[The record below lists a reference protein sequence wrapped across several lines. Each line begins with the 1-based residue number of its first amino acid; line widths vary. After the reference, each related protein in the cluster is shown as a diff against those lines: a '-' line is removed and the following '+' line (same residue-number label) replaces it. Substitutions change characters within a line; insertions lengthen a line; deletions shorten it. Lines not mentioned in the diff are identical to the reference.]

1 MRPTSV
7 AKEIMT
13 DRQAHLVGSIPAED
27 GPAAM
32 RMGLDTLGP
41 HLRSLPDGETG
52 ERRNWIIHMIEGL
65 RSHPDLEIAKDGDW
79 SDYDKT
85 PRFRIRKGH
94 RLYGANL
101 DFGVLAAVERS
112 WPAFEA
118 VRAEANRP
126 DLSFQVGIPGDFD
139 LAMFTLGPAGAL
151 RHRRAFTEAMIR
163 EIRSVHARLGDQVIF
178 QLEVPAELVLL
189 ARMPGRLQ
197 PAAAGKLGQEIAAL
211 AAAAP
216 DGARFGVHLCL
227 GDMNH
232 RALGSL
238 ADVAPLVR
246 LANAIAAR
254 WPQGRPLEFLHAPFA
269 AADLPPPTDAGFYA
283 PLAELRTPR
292 GVRFIAGFAHEALTL
307 DEQRR
312 IRALIDGH
320 VGRPVDIAAACGF
333 GRREPAAARAAMEQ
347 MAALC
352 RG

>member
-1 MRPTSV
+1 M
-7 AKEIMT
+7 A
-13 DRQAHLVGSIPAED
+13 DRRAHLVGSIPAPD
-27 GPAAM
+27 AAAAM
-32 RMGLDTLGP
+32 RMASELLGP
-41 HLRSLPDGETG
+41 LLRNMPDGETG
-52 ERRNWIIHMIEGL
+52 ERHNWIIHMIEGL
-65 RSHPDLEIAKDGDW
+65 RAHPDLELAKDGDW

-85 PRFRIRKGH
+85 PRFRIRKGR

-101 DFGVLAAVERS
+101 DFGVLAAAEGS
-112 WPAFEA
+112 WPAF
-118 VRAEANRP
+118 VRLREETGRA

-139 LAMFTLGPAGAL
+139 LAMFTLGPVGAL
-151 RHRRAFTEAMIR
+151 RHRRAFTEAMIS
-163 EIRSVHARLGDQVIF
+163 EIRAVHARFGDEVIF

-197 PAAAGKLGQEIAAL
+197 PAAAGKLGREIAAL

-216 DGARFGVHLCL
+216 EGARFGVHLCL

-232 RALGSL
+232 RALGNL

-246 LANAIAAR
+246 LGNAIADR
-254 WPQGRPLEFLHAPFA
+254 WPDGRPLEFLHAPFA

-283 PLAELRTPR
+283 PLAEVSLP
-292 GVRFIAGFAHEALTL
+292 GHVRFIAGFAHEDRSL

-333 GRREPAAARAAMEQ
+333 GRRDPDSACAVMVQ
-347 MAALC
+347 MVELC
-352 RG
+352 EG